1 MKSKLSPV
9 TIYLCVCVSIRTS
22 HAILHGKGEL
32 LQMID
37 VGSIYLSLRKLMAQ
51 KDSQNVMIIIIRIIR
66 LLVYITSWLLYTNMV
81 LCVCV

>member
-1 MKSKLSPV
+1 
-9 TIYLCVCVSIRTS
+9 
-22 HAILHGKGEL
+22 
-32 LQMID
+32 MID

-51 KDSQNVMIIIIRIIR
+51 KDSQNVMIIIICIIR